1 MVPMLTPPQTYYPI
15 RPAGLVFPDLL
26 LMSLSVWFTLHLHFL
41 FLNYLKMELPLV
53 TKICSCAPKYSPFQL
68 VWLATQITFFSF
80 SYWYCSLSNQLW
92 LQTSLRT
99 PTSFDF
105 IKCPPYNLRQGR
117 PFTAL
122 DGYSFRLPP
131 SHQSTPHKW
140 PDSPLP
146 PTQWLDIPHRSKVI
160 HTLLWRFEKPAIHT
174 PLLSRLLKFT
184 KWSNTPYKSLTAE
197 NKPWSSW

>member
-1 MVPMLTPPQTYYPI
+1 
-15 RPAGLVFPDLL
+15 
-26 LMSLSVWFTLHLHFL
+26 MSLSLWFTLHLHFL

-53 TKICSCAPKYSPFQL
+53 TKICSRAPKYSPFQL
-68 VWLATQITFFSF
+68 LWLATQITFFSF

-99 PTSFDF
+99 PTSFNF
-105 IKCPPYNLRQGR
+105 MKCPPYNLRQRR
-117 PFTAL
+117 PSTAPR
-122 DGYSFRLPP
+122 RLQLLTLSPSRQPTPP
-131 SHQSTPHKW
+131 RW
-140 PDSPLP
+140 PDSPLS
-146 PTQWLDIPHRSKVI
+146 PTHWLDISHRSKVI

-197 NKPWSSW
+197 NKPWSSC